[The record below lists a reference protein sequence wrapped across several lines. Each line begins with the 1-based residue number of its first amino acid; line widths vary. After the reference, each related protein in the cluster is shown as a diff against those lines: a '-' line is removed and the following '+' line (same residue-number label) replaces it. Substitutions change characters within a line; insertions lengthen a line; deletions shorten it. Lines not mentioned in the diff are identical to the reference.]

1 MMMGIDPTIRLIM
14 LPLGL
19 DGNEV
24 VDVIYFKASSRGTV
38 ELSIVNARKL
48 KN

>member
-14 LPLGL
+14 LSLGL
-19 DGNEV
+19 DGKEV
-24 VDVIYFKASSRGTV
+24 VDVTYFKASSRGTV